1 MNRRSHL
8 ALLPVLIL
16 LVAGQTLAQ
25 EDVLGSAGLGR
36 LMRPLDA
43 RARGMGGA
51 AVALH
56 GGNLSAV
63 NPASLARVSLP
74 GLWLTLMPESRTVR
88 GDVLR
93 GDIETADFPL
103 GRLAIPFGERWVL
116 GVAFGSFLDQDWSVE
131 FMDTLRLA
139 SEDIPFIETRSS
151 DGGVS
156 QLRFEL
162 AGVLSAHWALGVSA
176 LHYTGEVRRSVERE
190 FPSPFVTYRSATAI
204 QYQGWGLALGAEY
217 QPIREMILGAVA
229 SWGPGLEVRN
239 DSTGGKLDLDLPLSL
254 QLGGSW
260 QLTPDFVAALALGW
274 EGWSVLDA
282 ELPEPGSS
290 DVWRVGTGVEFRA
303 LSGPTSALFVRLGG
317 SLERKPF
324 RLGSGAPW
332 ERAVGLG
339 IGAHLREG
347 RGRLDAA
354 VEFGRRADRSKHG
367 VEESFRRLT
376 FSMAV
381 FTQ

>member
-1 MNRRSHL
+1 MSRRTLL
-8 ALLPVLIL
+8 ALLPAL
-16 LVAGQTLAQ
+16 LVLASAQAFAQ

-36 LMRPLDA
+36 LVRPLDA
-43 RARGMGGA
+43 HARGMGSA
-51 AVALH
+51 AVAVH

-63 NPASLARVSLP
+63 NPASLARVRLP
-74 GLWLTLMPESRTVR
+74 GFWLTLMPESRSVK
-88 GDVLR
+88 GDVLS

-103 GRLAIPFGERWVL
+103 GRLVIPFGERWVV
-116 GVAFGSFLDQDWSVE
+116 GFGFGSFLDQDWSVE
-131 FMDTLRLA
+131 FMDTLRLS
-139 SEDIPFIETRSS
+139 SEDIPYIETRSS

-162 AGVLSAHWALGVSA
+162 AGVFSARWALGVSG
-176 LHYTGEVRRSVERE
+176 LYYTGEVRRSVERD
-190 FPSPFVTYRSATAI
+190 FPIPLITYRSAVAL

-239 DSTGGKLDLDLPLSL
+239 DSTGQKLDLDLPLGL

-260 QLTPDFVAALALGW
+260 QLTPDLTLATALGW
-274 EGWSVLDA
+274 EGWSALDA

-290 DVWRVGTGVEFRA
+290 DVWRVGTGVELRV
-303 LSGPTSALFVRLGG
+303 LSGPTSALFIRLGG
-317 SLERKPF
+317 LLERKPF
-324 RLGSGAPW
+324 KLGEGAPW
-332 ERAVGLG
+332 ERAFSLGVG
-339 IGAHLREG
+339 ANLREG

-354 VEFGRRADRSKHG
+354 VEFGRRADREKHG

-381 FTQ
+381 FTP